1 LNTESVQL
9 RKALYNGILWTAAR
23 HFEWGVDAEG
33 GWGFVASP
41 KGENVG
47 VWGRSPQ
54 KDVPGTPWLPVGR
67 RMSCACMAAAIGKT
81 PVECMPLLY
90 VCLLCAAAAPATA
103 RKRHF
108 GRRACT
114 TCCRYTR
121 AIERNIKILKKAPP
135 LPGPLD
141 VGALP
146 GRAVARQRP

>member
-1 LNTESVQL
+1 MNTESVQQL

-81 PVECMPLLY
+81 PVECMPLHVCY
-90 VCLLCAAAAPATA
+90 VELTPSHVNDISDAARVPVVEV
-103 RKRHF
+103 H
-108 GRRACT
+108 
-114 TCCRYTR
+114 
-121 AIERNIKILKKAPP
+121 
-135 LPGPLD
+135 
-141 VGALP
+141 AL
-146 GRAVARQRP
+146 